1 MFKGDVY
8 RVDEISHMHDD
19 VDLLIHHQASL
30 RKNSLHFH
38 RLCVFKLNTLGIHC
52 CQISKRLN
60 SKLRG
65 KICTSHVNM
74 HKATAFFARKEDEND
89 SLVGN
94 WLWLVGDFS
103 KRVNAMFLSS
113 II

>member
-1 MFKGDVY
+1 
-8 RVDEISHMHDD
+8 
-19 VDLLIHHQASL
+19 
-30 RKNSLHFH
+30 
-38 RLCVFKLNTLGIHC
+38 
-52 CQISKRLN
+52 
-60 SKLRG
+60 
-65 KICTSHVNM
+65 M

>member
-1 MFKGDVY
+1 MDG
-8 RVDEISHMHDD
+8 ITICMMTS
-19 VDLLIHHQASL
+19 DLLIHHKP
-30 RKNSLHFH
+30 RCEKNSLHFH
-38 RLCVFKLNTLGIHC
+38 RLCANVLFNLNTLGIHC
-52 CQISKRLN
+52 CQISKCLN

-65 KICTSHVNM
+65 KICSSDVNA
-74 HKATAFFARKEDEND
+74 HKATAFFARKENEND
-89 SLVGN
+89 SLRGN